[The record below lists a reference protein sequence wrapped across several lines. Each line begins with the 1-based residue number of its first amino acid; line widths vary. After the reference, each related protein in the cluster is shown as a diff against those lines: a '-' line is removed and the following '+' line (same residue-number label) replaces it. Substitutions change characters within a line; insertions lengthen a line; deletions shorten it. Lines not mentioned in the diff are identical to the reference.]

1 MWLMRRVLLQPQIN
15 QIPKSR
21 IKADLAIGL
30 GFCAFILL
38 ALSGFYLWKAA
49 IYKKQFNSLIEQQ
62 QSFSLYDR
70 ISLELEQQSQ
80 FLLSLAYQNN
90 PKSKENF
97 DQSRE
102 RMLHL
107 MQKVKSAE
115 RFPGELRE
123 TSKLQALKL
132 QQISRHLN
140 ETAEHVFNLMAR
152 GEIRKAK
159 MTVDAFVRPLL
170 ENEIPMQIMFFIDE
184 GMKHLEQ
191 TRERWR
197 RKEKILAVISNAV
210 VIVSLLAIFFI
221 SINLGKKIL
230 RAEYEISKASE
241 KKYRSIFDNSL
252 DGIYRSAPE
261 GRFIDVNPALV
272 KMLGYESKEELLS
285 IYIPKDFYFSESDRP
300 ASTERNRIF
309 RTRFKRKDGAEIRVE
324 VNSRTFFDK
333 ERNAIYHEGIVRD
346 TTRRDD
352 LEGRLRQA
360 QKMEAIGTLSGG
372 IAHDFNNILTP
383 ILGYTEMSINNLP
396 VDSKTSEYLA
406 QVQKAGERA
415 KDLVGQILT
424 FSHHTE
430 GEQKPIQLVPIV
442 KEALKLLYAT
452 LPATIEIHQNIAKE
466 TGIVN
471 ADPTQMHQ
479 ILMNLCI
486 NAGHAMP
493 EGGVLEISLV
503 NVELDEEFCA
513 KYKGLTAGHHIRLT
527 VTDTGCG
534 MDKEILQRVFEPFFT
549 TKGHQGT
556 GMGLSVVHGIVKS
569 HKGYISVYSEP
580 GIGTTF
586 HVYLPVAE
594 SIAETRP
601 ETTEPAQQGS
611 ESILFVDDEP
621 MIVEM
626 GRETLKRLGYSVTT
640 QNSSIKA
647 LELFRMKP
655 MEFDLVITDQ
665 TMPQMTGTDLARE
678 ILQLRPNIPIILC
691 TGFSHI
697 ITSEKALAQGI
708 RKFVIK
714 PVVGAELG
722 RIVRQVLDV
731 PIEKAGMGEKA
742 VNKYFRQVA

>member
-503 NVELDEEFCA
+503 NVELDEEFCE
-513 KYKGLTAGHHIRLT
+513 KYTGLTAGHHIRLT

-742 VNKYFRQVA
+742 VNK